1 MFINME
7 CERISSIYLGT
18 DTSVGGR
25 VSIVGN
31 ASNLEHELANG
42 YNSGD
47 EYTERTENTITLAEW
62 QDVSI
67 VKPNISYKYNVL
79 SNTDCVSC
87 PQ

>member
-1 MFINME
+1 M
-7 CERISSIYLGT
+7 SLIYLGT
-18 DTSVGGR
+18 DSSVSGR

-47 EYTERTENTITLAEW
+47 EYTGRTENNLTLAEW

-67 VKPNISYKYNVL
+67 IKLNILYNY
-79 SNTDCVSC
+79 
-87 PQ
+87 